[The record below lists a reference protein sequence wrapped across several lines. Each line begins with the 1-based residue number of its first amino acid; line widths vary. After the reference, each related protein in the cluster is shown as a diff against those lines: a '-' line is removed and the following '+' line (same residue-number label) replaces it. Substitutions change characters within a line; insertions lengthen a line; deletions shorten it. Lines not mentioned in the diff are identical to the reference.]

1 MIAKLYAELAYLFC
15 EKKVTGRFLILCL
28 LDSLILQGR
37 FPWNERKKKIREVLI
52 TELRPNGMYVS
63 SSFR

>member
-1 MIAKLYAELAYLFC
+1 MKEQ
-15 EKKVTGRFLILCL
+15 K
-28 LDSLILQGR
+28 Q
-37 FPWNERKKKIREVLI
+37 IREGLI

>member
-1 MIAKLYAELAYLFC
+1 MKEQKRIC
-15 EKKVTGRFLILCL
+15 EG
-28 LDSLILQGR
+28 
-37 FPWNERKKKIREVLI
+37 LI

>member
-1 MIAKLYAELAYLFC
+1 MRNLPICFVK
-15 EKKVTGRFLILCL
+15 KKVKGRFRILCL

-37 FPWNERKKKIREVLI
+37 FPWNGRKKKIREVLI
-52 TELRPNGMYVS
+52 TELRPNGIYVS

>member
-1 MIAKLYAELAYLFC
+1 MKEQ
-15 EKKVTGRFLILCL
+15 KR
-28 LDSLILQGR
+28 
-37 FPWNERKKKIREVLI
+37 IREGLI